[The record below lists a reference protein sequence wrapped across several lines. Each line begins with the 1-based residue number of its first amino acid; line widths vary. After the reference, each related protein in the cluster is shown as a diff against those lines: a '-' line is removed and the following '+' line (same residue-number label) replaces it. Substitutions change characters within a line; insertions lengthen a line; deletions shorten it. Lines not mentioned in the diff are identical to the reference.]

1 MAHQIIRNVEVVG
14 IATCVP
20 STIEENI
27 SQPFFKEG
35 EAEKV
40 IASTGIE
47 RRRIA
52 PSEVTASDLCYT
64 AAAKLLAEYLTEEE
78 SAVYRRGR
86 NAGGTPSKNADPAEY
101 RQATGLEAVFG
112 YLQLMGQTERIE
124 ALFRIIWENR
134 ESLLHNA

>member
-1 MAHQIIRNVEVVG
+1 MEDLQSILEKINREGVEK
-14 IATCVP
+14 A
-20 STIEENI
+20 
-27 SQPFFKEG
+27 
-35 EAEKV
+35 EAE
-40 IASTGIE
+40 AA
-47 RRRIA
+47 RIVSA
-52 PSEVTASDLCYT
+52 AKEKAAAIVREANTPVQKLHSAKIRLVCAGFQA
-64 AAAKLLAEYLTEEE
+64 AAAKLLAEHLTEEE

-124 ALFRIIWENR
+124 TLFRIIWENR